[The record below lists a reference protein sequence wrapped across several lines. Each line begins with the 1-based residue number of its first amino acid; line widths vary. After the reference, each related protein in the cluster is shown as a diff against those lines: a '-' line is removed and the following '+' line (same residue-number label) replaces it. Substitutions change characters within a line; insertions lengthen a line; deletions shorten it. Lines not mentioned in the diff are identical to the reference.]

1 MTSVCHQNQVWS
13 VTFIKYWLYQ
23 EILGDTAEFT
33 TKLKTDFAIDTR
45 KLYYNESLKKTSTVQ
60 EWS

>member
-1 MTSVCHQNQVWS
+1 MTSVCHKNQVWS

-33 TKLKTDFAIDTR
+33 TKLKTDFAELD
-45 KLYYNESLKKTSTVQ
+45 KMVSNE
-60 EWS
+60 